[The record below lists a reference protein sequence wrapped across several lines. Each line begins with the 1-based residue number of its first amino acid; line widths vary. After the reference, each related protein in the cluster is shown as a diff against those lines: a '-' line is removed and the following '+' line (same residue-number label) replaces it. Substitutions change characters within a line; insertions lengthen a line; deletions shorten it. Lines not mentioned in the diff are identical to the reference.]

1 MIYMIDQRAWI
12 MEKEKSKLI
21 LRTVK
26 VGERGQIVIPK
37 DIRDRFHIESGEVL
51 IITGYRGKI
60 TIMKEDMMR
69 DMSLQI
75 LEKLEESQNE

>member
-1 MIYMIDQRAWI
+1 MAE
-12 MEKEKSKLI
+12 EKPKLI

-37 DIRDRFHIESGEVL
+37 DIRDLFDIESGETL

-60 TIMKEDMMR
+60 TLMKEEIMR
-69 DMSLQI
+69 EMSLQV
-75 LEKLEESQNE
+75 LEKLEESEKQ

>member
-1 MIYMIDQRAWI
+1 MA
-12 MEKEKSKLI
+12 EEEPKLI

-37 DIRDRFHIESGEVL
+37 DIRDAFHIKSGEVL
-51 IITGYRGKI
+51 MITGYRGKI

-75 LEKLEESQNE
+75 LEKLDESENE

>member
-1 MIYMIDQRAWI
+1 MERAWI
-12 MEKEKSKLI
+12 MGKEKPKLI

-37 DIRDRFHIESGEVL
+37 DIRDHFHIESGEIL
-51 IITGYRGKI
+51 IITGHRGKI

-69 DMSLQI
+69 EMSQQI
-75 LEKLEESQNE
+75 LEKLEERENE

>member
-1 MIYMIDQRAWI
+1 
-12 MEKEKSKLI
+12 MEKEKSKLV

-37 DIRDRFHIESGEVL
+37 DIRDSFHIESGEVL
-51 IITGYRGKI
+51 IIIGHRGKI

-69 DMSLQI
+69 DISLQI
-75 LEKLEESQNE
+75 LEKLEENQNE